1 MTPASRGVFVYDIPR
16 SDAVSRDTRSCHFA
30 LRRGIQKYRQRLVP
44 ASDTLLDPA
53 LSAGYVHSSQQ
64 REERTK
70 KRRRCYRA
78 LSVVGWRRPR
88 GLRNSLR
95 SDSPRPRSSV
105 GWPLPGPIKA
115 ESIATMQRLGHT
127 ARGGESMSYR
137 APGIPVHVLPRCDAE
152 SRNTGIGWYPQATLY
167 WTPHRVRGD
176 TVCIGSREACRSI
189 SCCDAVARLCAGPW
203 AAKMSTPGIGQDG
216 ADGENTA

>member
-1 MTPASRGVFVYDIPR
+1 MTNPCNSHELQGFFVGVIPPC
-16 SDAVSRDTRSCHFA
+16 DGVSRNTRSCHFA

-53 LSAGYVHSSQQ
+53 SSAGYVHSSQQ

-137 APGIPVHVLPRCDAE
+137 APGIPVHVLPRCDAV
-152 SRNTGIGWYPQATLY
+152 SRSCRAVDCQNVHVGNRTRWRRRRKYGMKMGAERYRDTDSGAYRPPGW
-167 WTPHRVRGD
+167 RV
-176 TVCIGSREACRSI
+176 VQF
-189 SCCDAVARLCAGPW
+189 L
-203 AAKMSTPGIGQDG
+203 
-216 ADGENTA
+216 

>member
-1 MTPASRGVFVYDIPR
+1 MTNPCNSCELQGFFVYDIPR

-137 APGIPVHVLPRCDAE
+137 APGIPVHVLPRCDA
-152 SRNTGIGWYPQATLY
+152 
-167 WTPHRVRGD
+167 V
-176 TVCIGSREACRSI
+176 SREYTHRIVFAFN
-189 SCCDAVARLCAGPW
+189 SCGYKNNEYSCILTCLSLTLHQFHSGRTYL
-203 AAKMSTPGIGQDG
+203 
-216 ADGENTA
+216 E

>member
-1 MTPASRGVFVYDIPR
+1 MTNPCNSCELQGFLFMTYR
-16 SDAVSRDTRSCHFA
+16 SVTEWTSHTA
-30 LRRGIQKYRQRLVP
+30 LRRGIQEYPFMSFRTAMRNPEIP
-44 ASDTLLDPA
+44 AK
-53 LSAGYVHSSQQ
+53 AGTRKRHYVHSSQQ

-137 APGIPVHVLPRCDAE
+137 APGIPVHVLPRCDAV
-152 SRNTGIGWYPQATLY
+152 SR
-167 WTPHRVRGD
+167 
-176 TVCIGSREACRSI
+176 SCR
-189 SCCDAVARLCAGPW
+189 PW

>member
-1 MTPASRGVFVYDIPR
+1 MAKPRGSCESRGFLLGSFRTAMGYPGI
-16 SDAVSRDTRSCHFA
+16 SRSCHFA

-137 APGIPVHVLPRCDAE
+137 APGIPVHVLPRCDAV
-152 SRNTGIGWYPQATLY
+152 SR
-167 WTPHRVRGD
+167 
-176 TVCIGSREACRSI
+176 SCR
-189 SCCDAVARLCAGPW
+189 PW
-203 AAKMSTPGIGQDG
+203 PAKMSTSGIGQDG